1 MSVEIRIFDFPE
13 ADYPRFTNEGI
24 ALGAASVDTVER
36 LYTPGHFTIEIP
48 REARHADRLSV
59 ERLVR
64 IKQPDTGAVFWG
76 IVDTLELNMDTSGD
90 KLTVSGRQL
99 KGLTLD
105 RITIPPAFTAV
116 TGAQGYDP
124 ANGTTETVMK
134 HFVSANL
141 ANPVQPDRQ
150 VCGLEIAPDLGRGI
164 QDDKYMSRHEVL
176 ADVLAD
182 LGEAA
187 QMGYDIIPDL
197 SRHKLVFDVLAGADH
212 TALQSDRKRVIL
224 DVARKTVLSQQYQY
238 DASEA
243 RNLFYTTKSGS
254 EFADEALTVTYIR
267 TGEEEPT
274 GIHRR
279 EKHLSISADTPI
291 AGEEYQELRRLALI
305 EADGYKPKQSFTC
318 TLTPGV
324 PGGGYL
330 YGRDYRLGDLVT
342 VRHQDWG
349 ITMHAR
355 LTEMETNWTASGV
368 QRTATFGDAPL
379 NPFGLLRRMIKKG

>member
-1 MSVEIRIFDFPE
+1 MSIEIRMFDLPE
-13 ADYPRFTNEGI
+13 PEDPRFYNMGI
-24 ALGAASVDTVER
+24 ALGAVQVNTVER
-36 LYTPGHFTIEIP
+36 LYTPGHFTVEIP
-48 REARHADRLSV
+48 REARHADRLSI

-64 IKQPDTGAVFWG
+64 IKQPDTGALFWG
-76 IVDTLELNMDTSGD
+76 IVDAVELNMDTSGD
-90 KLTVSGRQL
+90 RLTVSGRQL

-124 ANGTTETVMK
+124 ANGTTEAVMK

-150 VCGLEIAPDLGRGI
+150 VCGLEVAPNLGRGI
-164 QDDKYMSRHEVL
+164 QDDKYLSRHEVL

-187 QMGYDIIPDL
+187 QMGYDIVPDL
-197 SRHKLVFDVLAGADH
+197 ARHKLVFDVLAGEDH
-212 TALQSDRKRVIL
+212 TALQSERKRVIL
-224 DVARKTVLSQQYQY
+224 DTVRKTALSQKYQY
-238 DASEA
+238 DAAEA
-243 RNLFYTTKSGS
+243 RNLFYTTKAGS
-254 EFADEALTVTYIR
+254 EFADETLTVTYIR
-267 TGEEEPT
+267 EGEEEPA
-274 GIHRR
+274 GFRRR

-305 EADGYKPKQSFTC
+305 EAESYRPKQSFTC
-318 TLTPGV
+318 TLT

-355 LTEMETNWTASGV
+355 LTEMETAWTASGAE
-368 QRTATFGDAPL
+368 RAATFGDAPL